1 MKFYIACI
9 QKIYETVKPSM
20 VNSTDEFVACPSLR
34 VFESSDFK
42 FLSGK
47 DLTQNDFLNSEDVSM
62 QFNSISN
69 TKGFWD
75 IDPNLN
81 LFDLYKSRIAQL
93 KTKNKTIL
101 KNELKKDFDLLYN
114 SDESETETLQNYN
127 EKLAEYDD
135 LLSQFESLV
144 ETFDSELTDDEKKAL
159 SQRLDVI
166 DKKIGLHIALW
177 KLNGLKDT
185 VDNALSRI
193 NHLNEFDQF
202 LVELKNIRS
211 HIQNAEST
219 GIQSLTTFSK
229 TQIVPYDF
237 YSNDFAWSSLEV
249 LNTELNGLFS
259 NAKKNL
265 VGFNEGLLDFEY
277 EEDFIEKVTLKYC
290 LINIKRPWFKPDAL
304 LHDFVEPIKTKSA
317 LYAKKIVLI
326 KDLRVILKED
336 LTSVEKSNIQKN
348 SIIKFGPI
356 FMKSQLF
363 KNKTSRKDFIKP
375 ITNKKLYKANIFSK
389 IDAKIM
395 LKSPRIMAV
404 NPKLMAPALLTKSK
418 IKMATNKKVAS
429 PKALHVN
436 MRPIAVNKAQALKQ
450 KSITAKP
457 QLAHLKL
464 DPKKLMFHTI
474 NWTNITNQSNVHFT
488 IKDNLTNEPLYKSEI
503 SIQNRSTNFYKE
515 IETDESGKILVKLP
529 KGGYNVSIRKN
540 GFKELTFT
548 QIVQE
553 TKNLN
558 ILKKLVPEEIVYDS
572 YFLMG
577 IIGEQVKL

>member
-1 MKFYIACI
+1 
-9 QKIYETVKPSM
+9 M